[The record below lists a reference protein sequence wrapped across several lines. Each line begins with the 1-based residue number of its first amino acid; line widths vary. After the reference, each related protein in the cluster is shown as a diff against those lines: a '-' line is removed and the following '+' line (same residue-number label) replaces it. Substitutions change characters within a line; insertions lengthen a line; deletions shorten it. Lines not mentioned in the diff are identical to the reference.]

1 MEKIQHNL
9 DYLANADD
17 MRALNFLV
25 ENVRGL
31 RPVSGT
37 TAELSLADVDDY
49 DY

>member
-9 DYLANADD
+9 DYLTNIDD
-17 MRALNFLV
+17 MRTLNYLV
-25 ENVRGL
+25 ETVKGL

-37 TAELSLADVDDY
+37 AQELALENAEDY